1 MGVPCLN
8 ERNRHEKKIVPAA
21 LFPGDSHWCE
31 RAGFAVK
38 TNLLYD
44 ATLTANAGIEAGI
57 APRWTFDLSGNYNAW
72 PVNGHKWKHA
82 MVQPEARYWF
92 CDRFAGHFVGAHVLG
107 GIYNVGQI
115 KNNLKFLGTDFS
127 KLTDNRYQGWA
138 VGAGVAY
145 GYAYILGQ
153 HWNLEFELGFGY
165 VYSQY
170 DQFECVNCGRKIGEG
185 DHHYI
190 GPTKAAVNL
199 VFVF

>member
-1 MGVPCLN
+1 MKRKLCLL
-8 ERNRHEKKIVPAA
+8 
-21 LFPGDSHWCE
+21 LFSLAIAIGAKGQD
-31 RAGFAVK
+31 FAVK

-72 PVNGHKWKHA
+72 PVNGHKWKQA